1 MTSRQDIEAA
11 LKAAD
16 ARLDALK
23 AQIETYADD
32 KLLDDGGKWSVRD
45 CLSHVAAAS
54 NIGAAGQRALARLN
68 PPAPAAP
75 AAGAAPAMSIDERNQ
90 AATAD
95 RASKSVADLIAE
107 AKAGHTA
114 SLEALKGW
122 DDGALAQQ
130 IPDAAPGRPAQSLAG
145 NILRFLEYHE
155 GGQMDRIE
163 AALHVRGRWA

>member
-23 AQIETYADD
+23 AQMETYATD
-32 KLLDDGGKWSVRD
+32 KLLDDGGKWCVRD

-54 NIGAAGQRALARLN
+54 NVGAAGQRALARLN
-68 PPAPAAP
+68 PPAAAP
-75 AAGAAPAMSIDERNQ
+75 AAGGAPAMSVDERNAQ
-90 AATAD
+90 AVEA
-95 RASKSVADLIAE
+95 RVSKSVAELIDE
-107 AKAGHTA
+107 AKAGHAA
-114 SLEALKGW
+114 SFDALKGW
-122 DDGALAQQ
+122 DDAALAQQ
-130 IPDAAPGRPAQSLAG
+130 IPDAAAGRPSQSLAG

-163 AALHVRGRWA
+163 AALNVRGRWA